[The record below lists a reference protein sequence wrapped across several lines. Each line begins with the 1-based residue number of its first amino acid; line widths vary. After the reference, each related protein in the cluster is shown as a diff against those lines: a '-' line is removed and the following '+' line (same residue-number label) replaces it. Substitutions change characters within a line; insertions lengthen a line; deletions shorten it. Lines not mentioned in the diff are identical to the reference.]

1 LSQAYNFSKKC
12 RSLEIERRY
21 TSSRKSSIVLKRTE
35 SGSIG
40 NMPKL
45 KQHRSKLYSRISSAL
60 DTYLKF
66 NMKQIR
72 GTRFAQQLP
81 AAVECTIISKAKKV
95 PGTRKHQTICL
106 VESSE

>member
-35 SGSIG
+35 SGGIG

-45 KQHRSKLYSRISSAL
+45 KQHRSLSY
-60 DTYLKF
+60 T
-66 NMKQIR
+66 Q
-72 GTRFAQQLP
+72 
-81 AAVECTIISKAKKV
+81 E
-95 PGTRKHQTICL
+95 
-106 VESSE
+106 